1 MELQNLS
8 LLVVFAVSMTFTP
21 GPANLTLLGT
31 SVQLGIRSTLPLM
44 AGVVTGFVIN
54 ALAICVGLGSVF
66 QQFPVMVTFIKVAGT
81 FYILYLAYSLWR
93 VRHAEARRASAVA
106 PGFFKGILVHP
117 LNPKAWLMLIIAYSQ
132 FVSPDRVVTDSL
144 ALIVVFCLSGLAA
157 NSLWTVL
164 GSVIHEY
171 LQVPKMRYS
180 FFTSLAVMLSGLAI
194 ALWLT

>member
-1 MELQNLS
+1 
-8 LLVVFAVSMTFTP
+8 
-21 GPANLTLLGT
+21 
-31 SVQLGIRSTLPLM
+31 
-44 AGVVTGFVIN
+44 
-54 ALAICVGLGSVF
+54 
-66 QQFPVMVTFIKVAGT
+66 
-81 FYILYLAYSLWR
+81 
-93 VRHAEARRASAVA
+93 
-106 PGFFKGILVHP
+106 
-117 LNPKAWLMLIIAYSQ
+117 MLITAYSQ

-144 ALIVVFCLSGLAA
+144 ALIIVFCLSGLAA